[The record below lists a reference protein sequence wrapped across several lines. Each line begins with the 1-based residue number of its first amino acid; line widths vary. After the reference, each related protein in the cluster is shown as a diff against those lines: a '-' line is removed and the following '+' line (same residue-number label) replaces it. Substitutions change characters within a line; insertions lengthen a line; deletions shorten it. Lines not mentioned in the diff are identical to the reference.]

1 MAYYAWSFAD
11 STSDITSVVRS
22 MSYTV
27 GRHSPDDMEATVA
40 AVVTLINN
48 NDATFPLTFNETVSI
63 DFKIGAASYASISG
77 RVAAFTYQDEP
88 GTGGNSSVTATL
100 LNAFGLNSQVELTAA
115 SIPAGTISAQIAT
128 LNTLIDL
135 DVNYLPAGG
144 TSPYTMAAQTYTGS
158 PSDYIRTLSNADN
171 AYLYCSDYSN
181 VNYWTY
187 EQGFVLMNAVSIGR
201 TASSSQLAYT
211 NIRRRKFTKP
221 FYNQV
226 TVSSTSVAAQTAT
239 NATSV
244 TSYGKKAFNLDTFYD
259 TTTQAANAASWY
271 ANAWSTEQFSFET
284 DFIVE
289 NQTQSMWTQTA
300 ANTTTG
306 KLDSSPMATLIFEGV
321 PTYINVKYRPPGAA
335 VDTTVPCILE
345 GVSIQATPNQTLG
358 TLYLTPAT
366 FYSRFILNNSYFG
379 ILDTDRLGW

>member
-11 STSDITSVVRS
+11 STTNITSVVRS
-22 MSYTV
+22 MSYTA
-27 GRHSPDDMEATVA
+27 GRRSPDDMEATVA
-40 AVVTLINN
+40 ATITLINN
-48 NDATFPLTFNETVSI
+48 NDATFPLTFNETVGF
-63 DFKIGAASYASISG
+63 DFKIGATSYAQISG
-77 RVAAFTYQDEP
+77 RVAALTYQDEP

-100 LNAFGLNSQVELTAA
+100 LNAFGLNSQIELTAA

-135 DVNYLPAGG
+135 DVNYLPNTAS
-144 TSPYTMAAQTYTGS
+144 SPYTMGAQTYTGS

-171 AYLYCSDYSN
+171 AYLFCKDYSN
-181 VNYWTY
+181 VTYWAY
-187 EQGFVLMNAVSIGR
+187 EQGYVVNPVTIGR
-201 TASSSQLAYT
+201 TASSTQLAYT
-211 NIRRRKFTKP
+211 NIRRRKFVRP

-244 TSYGKKAFNLDTFYD
+244 TAYGRKAFNLDTFYD
-259 TTTQAANAASWY
+259 TTIQAANAASWY
-271 ANAWSTEQFSFET
+271 ANAWSSEQFSFEA

-289 NQTQSMWTQTA
+289 NQSQSMWTQAGTV
-300 ANTTTG
+300 TTTG
-306 KLDSSPMATLIFEGV
+306 KIDTSPMASCVFQGL
-321 PTYINVKYRPPGAA
+321 PTYLNVKYRAPGAA

-345 GVSIQATPNQTLG
+345 GVSVQATPNSTIG
-358 TLYLTPAT
+358 TLYLTPAV